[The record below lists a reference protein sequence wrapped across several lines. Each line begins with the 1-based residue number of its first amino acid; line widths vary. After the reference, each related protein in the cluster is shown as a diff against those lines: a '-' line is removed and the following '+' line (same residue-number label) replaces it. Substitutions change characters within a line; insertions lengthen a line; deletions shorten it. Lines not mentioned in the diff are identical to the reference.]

1 MNINKNELESILPHK
16 GKMFLIDEIVDYD
29 TKKWTVTSKT
39 LISKDFMFFD
49 EKINAVPNYAV
60 FELVAQSISALTGIH
75 AKENNLPINMGMI
88 LSVANTEFEN
98 SFINEGQNVLVKAKR
113 ESEVDNVYNFSSEV
127 FVDEKFFGNVN
138 LTVMENR

>member
-29 TKKWTVTSKT
+29 TKNWTVASKT
-39 LISKDFMFFD
+39 YISKDFMFFD

-60 FELVAQSISALTGIH
+60 FELVAQSISALTGIY

>member
-29 TKKWTVTSKT
+29 TKNWTVASKT
-39 LISKDFMFFD
+39 YISKDFMFFD

-60 FELVAQSISALTGIH
+60 FELVAQSISALTGIY
-75 AKENNLPINMGMI
+75 AKENNLPLNMGMI

>member
-29 TKKWTVTSKT
+29 TKNWTVASKT
-39 LISKDFMFFD
+39 YISKDFMFFD

-60 FELVAQSISALTGIH
+60 FELVAQSISALTGIY

-88 LSVANTEFEN
+88 LSVANTKFEN

-127 FVDEKFFGNVN
+127 FVDENFFGNVN

>member
-29 TKKWTVTSKT
+29 TKNWTVASKT
-39 LISKDFMFFD
+39 YISKDFMFFD

-60 FELVAQSISALTGIH
+60 FELVAQSISALTGIY

-138 LTVMENR
+138 LTVMESR

>member
-88 LSVANTEFEN
+88 LSVANTEFKN
-98 SFINEGQNVLVKAKR
+98 SFINEGQKVLVKAKR